1 MERRGSK
8 REVNG
13 GNGRGAHRTLKESSA
28 RVGTAGDKDEEAAG
42 ARGVRVE
49 VL

>member
-1 MERRGSK
+1 
-8 REVNG
+8 
-13 GNGRGAHRTLKESSA
+13 LKESSA

-49 VL
+49 VLQVEVGTVDADRTGTRLQC